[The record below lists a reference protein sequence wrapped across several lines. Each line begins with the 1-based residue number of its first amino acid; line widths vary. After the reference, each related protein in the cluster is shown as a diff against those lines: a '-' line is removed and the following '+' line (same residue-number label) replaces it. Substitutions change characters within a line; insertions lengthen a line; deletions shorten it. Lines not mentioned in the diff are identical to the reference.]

1 MRKGIV
7 LFDTGE
13 EYVWQDSEDGNLYTF
28 QYGTFLIKM
37 AYIGAGNLREV
48 YRDIIGRKKFEKIG
62 DKADLSV
69 VPDAYRRLD
78 KKFDEMLKC
87 LQVGDEISVEDE
99 FSFNIPQDVSE
110 MIYKEERQ
118 VFESIMWIELKQIM
132 GGDVLVDEP
141 MEKLIPQFLSDR
153 TLESDTAKILLDE
166 DISIERIN
174 EFLMMDMLRYV
185 PQYFDGN
192 LCKAYVISSL
202 SQLFALE
209 ILKVQESKNKKY
221 KYAKCPI
228 CNRIFIQKAGI
239 GNIRKYCEYPY
250 SKGLCKIEGQKRI
263 DADRSDIENHH
274 KKVQGRIRKFEE
286 RHSAIHNEIYK
297 WKEEFENLH
306 QSLMNQNV
314 STNEYV
320 SQVEGWYENKRNKLY
335 PLSRTF

>member
-1 MRKGIV
+1 
-7 LFDTGE
+7 
-13 EYVWQDSEDGNLYTF
+13 
-28 QYGTFLIKM
+28 
-37 AYIGAGNLREV
+37 
-48 YRDIIGRKKFEKIG
+48 
-62 DKADLSV
+62 
-69 VPDAYRRLD
+69 
-78 KKFDEMLKC
+78 
-87 LQVGDEISVEDE
+87 
-99 FSFNIPQDVSE
+99 
-110 MIYKEERQ
+110 
-118 VFESIMWIELKQIM
+118 MWIELKQIM

-250 SKGLCKIEGQKRI
+250 SKGLCKIGLMLTGLILKI
-263 DADRSDIENHH
+263 II
-274 KKVQGRIRKFEE
+274 KKCK
-286 RHSAIHNEIYK
+286 A
-297 WKEEFENLH
+297 
-306 QSLMNQNV
+306 
-314 STNEYV
+314 EYV
-320 SQVEGWYENKRNKLY
+320 SLKSVIQLYIMRFINGKRNLKICT
-335 PLSRTF
+335 RV